1 MSDEE
6 RNRILME
13 HERNLVQ
20 VENSLTLSK
29 LRQKRMLEEAL
40 AERREKQMAR
50 LRQKQEAEATV
61 SFALVALVF
70 WREKCIRGVCVC
82 FQKKLRGDVDDE
94 EVEGDNKEVMEM
106 IRRHEEQKL
115 ELLCGDE
122 TDVDEEMATVRSC
135 SVFNLALFGF

>member
-13 HERNLVQ
+13 HEQNLVQ

-61 SFALVALVF
+61 SFGFDSGFLTREVYRASVLVF
-70 WREKCIRGVCVC
+70 RKNSAAKSTT
-82 FQKKLRGDVDDE
+82 KKW
-94 EVEGDNKEVMEM
+94 K
-106 IRRHEEQKL
+106 
-115 ELLCGDE
+115 
-122 TDVDEEMATVRSC
+122 ATTKR
-135 SVFNLALFGF
+135 